1 MLRHATTCMN
11 HGNSMLNERNQ
22 SQKTTYC
29 IDIILFIHALYCIAL
44 FHLYEMPRIEKS
56 IESESKLVVAR

>member
-1 MLRHATTCMN
+1 MLPHVTMN
-11 HGNSMLNERNQ
+11 LENIILSERNQ
-22 SQKTTYC
+22 SQKTAYC

-44 FHLYEMPRIEKS
+44 FHLKMSRIEKS